1 MTAPTAPARPS
12 YLNPDNSY
20 DLIYPVK
27 YKVGEQ
33 ETLLEKLQLRRLTG
47 VERVIASSEG
57 NAAQRTHEMLASVTG
72 QMMVV
77 IQKIDWVDLDRLDE
91 CLGFF
96 TEHGPATGVIA

>member
-1 MTAPTAPARPS
+1 MDAKAINTRPS
-12 YLNPDNSY
+12 YLKPDNSY

-33 ETLLEKLQLRRLTG
+33 ETLLETLQLRRLTG
-47 VERVIASSEG
+47 VERVIASGEG
-57 NAAQRTHEMLASVTG
+57 NAAVRTHAMLASVTG
-72 QMMVV
+72 QMLIV

-96 TEHGPATGVIA
+96 TEHGPATGESA